1 MRNVKQFI
9 GPMKFI
15 LKKNY
20 IELVKIFTYLYEFS
34 IKQLRNATGSM
45 KYISF

>member
-1 MRNVKQFI
+1 
-9 GPMKFI
+9 MKFI
-15 LKKNY
+15 FKKIY
-20 IELVKIFTYLYEFS
+20 IELVKILTYLYKFY